1 MADIGPRPDATA
13 SQDLDLESTA
23 SLLARVRSGVPQ
35 ARERLAARYLAVL
48 RPWAHGRLPVR
59 ARDLIDTDDLVQDT
73 LLRALDRVREFE
85 PRREG
90 SFLAYLRRILVN
102 QIRDQIRRASRRPGH
117 ESVVDEIPD
126 AGLSPLEVAVGREAF
141 ASYDAALATLTDEE
155 QEAVILRIEMGFT
168 HRQVAEALG
177 KPTADSARMCVARAL
192 IRLAEVMDE
201 RHG

>member
-35 ARERLAARYLAVL
+35 ARERLAVRYLAVL
-48 RPWAHGRLPVR
+48 RQWAHGRLPVR

-126 AGLSPLEVAVGREAF
+126 
-141 ASYDAALATLTDEE
+141 DAALATLTDEE
-155 QEAVILRIEMGFT
+155 EAVILRIEMGFT
-168 HRQVAEALG
+168 HQQVAEALG
-177 KPTADSARMCVARAL
+177 KPTADSARMFVARAL

-201 RHG
+201 RQG